1 MTSLKLTPNQQRVN
15 LAEYRRQEWVVT
27 PEAGVTLQNLLDPTF
42 WSHVSGRMK
51 PMDIVEVFIEDGSA
65 YYRMMVTSCNRIAA
79 NLIVLYSKDLTA
91 EEQETFNTP
100 VASAAN
106 NYEAK
111 WQGPAE
117 KWIVLRT
124 KDKAKV
130 KTGFGSREEA
140 EAHIKDLALAA

>member
-27 PEAGVTLQNLLDPTF
+27 PEAGTSLENLLDPTY

-65 YYRMMVTSCNRIAA
+65 YYRLMVTACSRIAA
-79 NLIVLYSKDLTA
+79 NMIVLYSKALT
-91 EEQETFNTP
+91 EQEQETFNTP
-100 VASAAN
+100 AAAGSIE
-106 NYEAK
+106 YEAK

-117 KWIVLRT
+117 RWIVLRT
-124 KDKAKV
+124 KDKTKV
-130 KTGFGSREEA
+130 KTGFGSKEEA
-140 EAHIKDLALAA
+140 ASYIRDLALAA